1 MSIVVL
7 IAIIVLLFFGYKTM
21 NPQKKEKYCAACLMR

>member
-1 MSIVVL
+1 MSTVLL
-7 IAIIVLLFFGYKTM
+7 IAIFALVFFGYKTM

>member
-1 MSIVVL
+1 MSTVLL
-7 IAIIVLLFFGYKTM
+7 IAIITLVFFGYKTM